1 MSDFKR
7 AERVAIEIQRALS
20 DILRTVKDPRV
31 VPLSITHVFVTD
43 DLRLSRVRV
52 VPMGGLG
59 DKQKLIEGLRAASGF
74 LSRQLAKKVRMK
86 YAPKLEFHIDEQ
98 LDHALSL
105 VEQLESLVQEDS
117 QEPSSQEYS
126 SEEDSYTE
134 E

>member
-20 DILRTVKDPRV
+20 DILRAVKDPRV

-52 VPMGGLG
+52 VPMGGIG
-59 DKQKLIEGLRAASGF
+59 DEKKLLEGLRAASGF
-74 LSRQLAKKVRMK
+74 LSRKLAKKVRMK

-98 LDHALSL
+98 LNHTLSL
-105 VEQLESLVQEDS
+105 VEQLEALVQNDAEECSFEDD
-117 QEPSSQEYS
+117 SSPDE
-126 SEEDSYTE
+126 
-134 E
+134 

>member
-52 VPMGGLG
+52 VPMGGVG
-59 DKQKLIEGLRAASGF
+59 DSHKLLEGLRAASGF
-74 LSRQLAKKVRMK
+74 LSRKLAKKVRMK
-86 YAPKLEFHIDEQ
+86 YAPRLEFHIDEQ
-98 LDHALSL
+98 LDHAFSL
-105 VEQLESLVQEDS
+105 VEQLESLIQEDS
-117 QEPSSQEYS
+117 EEYS
-126 SEEDSYTE
+126 SEDSSQE

>member
-7 AERVAIEIQRALS
+7 AERVAIEIQRALA

-52 VPMGGLG
+52 VPMGGVG
-59 DKQKLIEGLRAASGF
+59 DSKRLLEGLRAAAGF

-98 LDHALSL
+98 LEHALSL
-105 VEQLESLVQEDS
+105 VEQLESLVQEES
-117 QEPSSQEYS
+117 EEESS
-126 SEEDSYTE
+126 SEDSAQDE
-134 E
+134 

>member
-20 DILRTVKDPRV
+20 GILRTVKDPRV

-52 VPMGGLG
+52 VPMGGVG
-59 DKQKLIEGLRAASGF
+59 DEKKLLEGLRAASGF
-74 LSRQLAKKVRMK
+74 LSRKLAQKVRMK

-98 LDHALSL
+98 LDHTLSL
-105 VEQLESLVQEDS
+105 VEQLESLVQNDSEED
-117 QEPSSQEYS
+117 S
-126 SEEDSYTE
+126 SEEDSSQDE
-134 E
+134 

>member
-20 DILRTVKDPRV
+20 DILRMVKDPRV

-52 VPMGGLG
+52 VPMGGVG
-59 DKQKLIEGLRAASGF
+59 DSQKLLEGLRAASGF

-105 VEQLESLVQEDS
+105 VEQLESLVQEES
-117 QEPSSQEYS
+117 EEYTSEEYS
-126 SEEDSYTE
+126 SEEE
-134 E
+134 